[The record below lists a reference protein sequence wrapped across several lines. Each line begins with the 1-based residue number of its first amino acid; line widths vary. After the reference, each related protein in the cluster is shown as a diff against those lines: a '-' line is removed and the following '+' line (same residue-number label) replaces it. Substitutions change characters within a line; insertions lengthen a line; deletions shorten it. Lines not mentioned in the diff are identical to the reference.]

1 MPQLLTCTHLP
12 ISFRPQVEVNFSCGL
27 LQFNVSKTTITL
39 AMKTIKVVSDI
50 ATTLNGGSSA
60 EEPTRNKTGP
70 NVEATVVQ
78 FTDDLRTGE
87 FKYITENMG

>member
-1 MPQLLTCTHLP
+1 
-12 ISFRPQVEVNFSCGL
+12 
-27 LQFNVSKTTITL
+27 
-39 AMKTIKVVSDI
+39 MKTIKVVSDI